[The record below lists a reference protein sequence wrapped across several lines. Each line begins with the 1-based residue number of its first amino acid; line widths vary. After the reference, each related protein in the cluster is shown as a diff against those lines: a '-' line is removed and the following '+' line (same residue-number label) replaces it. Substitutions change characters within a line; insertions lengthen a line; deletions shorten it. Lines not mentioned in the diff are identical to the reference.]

1 MFYQIAGIARD
12 SALILLV
19 IEALVLSLIPL
30 LAFYYLNRGLRQLL
44 PKVTPAFRQA
54 QTWLVGFRD
63 GVEQVMG
70 AIAAPFMWLNTTMTA
85 CSRALTKVS
94 ERSLRR

>member
-30 LAFYYLNRGLRQLL
+30 LAFYYLNRGLRRLL
-44 PKVTPAFRQA
+44 PQVTPSLRQA
-54 QTWLVGFRD
+54 QAWLVGFKG
-63 GVEQVMG
+63 GVEKVMG
-70 AIAAPFMWLNTTMTA
+70 AIAAPIMWLNATMTA